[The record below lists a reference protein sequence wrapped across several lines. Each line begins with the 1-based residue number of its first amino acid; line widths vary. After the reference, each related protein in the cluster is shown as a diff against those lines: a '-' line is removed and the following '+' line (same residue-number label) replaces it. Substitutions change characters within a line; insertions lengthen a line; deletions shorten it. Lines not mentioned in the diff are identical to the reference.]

1 MKKLISFINGWTAFG
16 WLAMLSYEMYKLF
29 HIAPV
34 SSSILVGTLALFVIC
49 AGLFFIGIY
58 NFVSIDENI
67 DADTFFS

>member
-1 MKKLISFINGWTAFG
+1 MF
-16 WLAMLSYEMYKLF
+16 SYEMYKLF